1 MEWCWISAR
10 IWTKISIGSR
20 LGPTHSEHM
29 TYSLLKLS
37 NLLVRQ
43 GIGLGDHRDQVDLG
57 VQPAH
62 DLNVQRLKGVA
73 GGLDEVDTGVDTV
86 VNNVSAVDLV
96 LSLQVGIVS
105 LLNVLYNRAP
115 RIVVVHEITESR
127 GVNHGQA
134 KTNAVLFNVCAD
146 RLDGHSLRDDVV
158 ARAGALLRGVKRG
171 VKESVDKGRLS
182 ETRFT

>member
-1 MEWCWISAR
+1 
-10 IWTKISIGSR
+10 
-20 LGPTHSEHM
+20 M
-29 TYSLLKLS
+29 TYSLLELR

-62 DLNVQRLKGVA
+62 DLNVQRLEGVA

-86 VNNVSAVDLV
+86 VNNVRTVDLV
-96 LSLQVGIVS
+96 FSLQVGIVS
-105 LLNVLYNRAP
+105 LLNVLYDRAP

-134 KTNAVLFNVCAD
+134 KANAVLFNICAD
-146 RLDGHSLRDDVV
+146 RLNGHGLWDDVV
-158 ARAGALLRGVKRG
+158 AGAGALLGGVERGVKKG
-171 VKESVDKGRLS
+171 VHKSRLS